1 MSTPQARTSD
11 RLEAT
16 LAFDRVNGLGACAYA
31 ALVRVYG
38 DEREAL
44 VEDPSRLAR
53 IPELRSI
60 DWSGFDAASAL
71 ELARREIAEARREG
85 VRLLPVW
92 DESYP
97 SALRSIHDPP
107 AVLRILG
114 DLPVSTALPAVAV
127 IGSRKATRYGLKTA
141 RGLAA
146 ALGSC
151 GAVIVSGLARGID
164 TAAHEGALDAR
175 AKTWAV
181 LGGGV
186 LEVYPPDNHKLARRI
201 VDNGGALLSERSLRA
216 PAQPAHFPMRNR
228 IISAL
233 SAATIVIEA
242 GAKSGALNT
251 VDSALEQGREVYAV
265 PGNIDSPASEGANRL
280 IRQGAR
286 PVVSAADLVR
296 DLGLG
301 GRLLT
306 RDLDAGARAVDPG
319 ADPELRRVYLAAK
332 DGAQLDEIVQVT
344 GLSAPKVAAAL
355 SLLTLRGVLR
365 EMPGKRFEEKI
376 A

>member
-1 MSTPQARTSD
+1 MSAPRARTSD

-16 LAFDRVNGLGACAYA
+16 LAFDRVTGLGARAYA
-31 ALVRVYG
+31 ALVSVYA

-44 VEDPSRLAR
+44 TEDPSRLAG
-53 IPELRSI
+53 IPELRGI
-60 DWSGFDAASAL
+60 DWSAFDAAAAL
-71 ELARREIAEARREG
+71 DLARREIAEARREG

-92 DESYP
+92 DEGYP
-97 SALRSIHDPP
+97 LALRSIHDPP
-107 AVLRILG
+107 TVLRVLG
-114 DLPVSTALPAVAV
+114 DLPARAELPVVAI

-146 ALGSC
+146 AVGSC
-151 GAVIVSGLARGID
+151 GAVVVSGLARGID
-164 TAAHEGALDAR
+164 TAAHEGALDAH

-186 LEVYPPDNHKLARRI
+186 LDVYPPDNIKLARRI
-201 VDNGGALLSERSLRA
+201 VDGGGAVLSERSLRA

-233 SAATIVIEA
+233 SAATIVVEA

-265 PGNIDSPASEGANRL
+265 LGNIDSPASEGTNRL

-286 PVVSAADLVR
+286 PVVSAAELVR

-306 RDLDAGARAVDPG
+306 QGLEAGARTVDPG

-332 DGAQLDEIVQVT
+332 EGACLDEIVQTT
-344 GLSAPKVAAAL
+344 GLAAPKVAAAL
-355 SLLTLRGVLR
+355 SLLTLRGLLR

>member
-1 MSTPQARTSD
+1 MSLPRSRTHD

-16 LAFDRVNGLGACAYA
+16 LAFDRVTGLGARAYA
-31 ALVRVYG
+31 ALVGVYG

-44 VEDPSRLAR
+44 GDDPSRLAQ
-53 IPELRSI
+53 IPQLRGI
-60 DWSGFDAASAL
+60 DWSGFDAAAAL
-71 ELARREIAEARREG
+71 ETARREIAEAAREG

-92 DESYP
+92 DEGYP
-97 SALRSIHDPP
+97 RALRAIHDPP
-107 AVLRILG
+107 AVLRVLG
-114 DLPVSTALPAVAV
+114 DLPESVELPAVAL
-127 IGSRKATRYGLKTA
+127 IGSRKPTRYGLKTA
-141 RGLAA
+141 RSLAA
-146 ALGSC
+146 ALGAC

-186 LEVYPPDNHKLARRI
+186 LEVYPNENLKLARRI
-201 VDNGGALLSERSLRA
+201 IECGGALLSERSLRA
-216 PAQPAHFPMRNR
+216 PAQPAYFPMRNR

-233 SAATIVIEA
+233 SAATVVVEA

-265 PGNIDSPASEGANRL
+265 PGNIDSPVSEGANRL

-286 PVVSAADLVR
+286 PVVSAAELVR

-301 GRLLT
+301 TRLLSESLT
-306 RDLDAGARAVDPG
+306 VGARAVDPG
-319 ADPELRRVYLAAK
+319 ADPDLRRVYLAAK
-332 DGAQLDEIVQVT
+332 DGAQLDRIVQLT
-344 GLSAPKVAAAL
+344 GLTAPKVAAAL
-355 SLLTLRGVLR
+355 SLLTLRGLLR
-365 EMPGKRFEEKI
+365 ELPGKRFEEKI

>member
-1 MSTPQARTSD
+1 MRSGGARTRD

-16 LAFDRVNGLGACAYA
+16 LAFDRVHGLGARAYA
-31 ALVRVYG
+31 ALVSVYS

-44 VEDPSRLAR
+44 GDDPARLAQ
-53 IPELRSI
+53 IPQLRGI
-60 DWSGFDAASAL
+60 DWSGFDAGAAL
-71 ELARREIAEARREG
+71 ELARREIAEAAREG
-85 VRLLPVW
+85 VRLVPVW
-92 DESYP
+92 DEGYP
-97 SALRSIHDPP
+97 AVLKTIHDPP
-107 AVLRILG
+107 AVLRVAG
-114 DLPVSTALPAVAV
+114 DLPASLELPAVAV
-127 IGSRKATRYGLKTA
+127 IGSRKATRYGLKAA

-146 ALGSC
+146 ALGAC

-186 LEVYPPDNHKLARRI
+186 LEIYPKENMKLARRI
-201 VDNGGALLSERSLRA
+201 VDGGGALISERALRA

-228 IISAL
+228 LISAL
-233 SAATIVIEA
+233 AAATVVVEA

-265 PGNIDSPASEGANRL
+265 PGNIDSPASEGTNRL

-286 PVVSAADLVR
+286 PVVSAAELAR

-301 GRLLT
+301 TRLLSES
-306 RDLDAGARAVDPG
+306 LDAGARTVDTG
-319 ADPELRRVYLAAK
+319 ADPQLRRIFLAAK
-332 DGAQLDEIVQVT
+332 DGASLDEIVLAT
-344 GLSAPKVAAAL
+344 GLAASKVAAAL
-355 SLLTLRGVLR
+355 SLLTLRGLLR
-365 EMPGKRFEEKI
+365 ELPGKRFEEKI